1 MIFLHKGKPSI
12 FIHIPKTYG
21 NTIQKTLFDKNL
33 SLDKIFVKENQDEVD
48 RFDVR
53 GKYTSTKHM
62 SLSSYYKNNALRNY
76 LTFVCVRKPLDRL
89 VSSYFSPHR
98 HVRIDPVTK
107 KFVFPKEVK
116 LDIDQFKIFVNKKP
130 SCLQILSLNSQLSLP
145 SKIKKKIF
153 NRIFPRYS
161 DKVLSKSNDYIP
173 TNLKI
178 LRTENLNKDCEKI
191 LGIKLNQS
199 RNISP
204 FVNEAKNARENKK
217 IISIIENSHHQ
228 NDQLYFY
235 G

>member
-1 MIFLHKGKPSI
+1 MIFIHQGKPSI
-12 FIHIPKTYG
+12 FIHIPKTGG

-33 SLDKIFVKENQDEVD
+33 SLDNIVVTENQDGVD
-48 RFDVR
+48 RFGVR
-53 GKYTSTKHM
+53 GKYTISKHM
-62 SLSSYYKNNALRNY
+62 SLSSYYKNKSLRNY
-76 LTFVCVRKPLDRL
+76 STFVCVRKPLDRL

-116 LDIDQFKIFVNKKP
+116 LDIDQFKFLVNNKP
-130 SCLQILSLNSQLSLP
+130 SCLQILSLNSHLSIP
-145 SKIKKKIF
+145 SKIKQKIF
-153 NRIFPRYS
+153 NRIFPRYHE
-161 DKVLSKSNDYIP
+161 KVLSQLNDYIP

-204 FVNEAKNARENKK
+204 FVNEAKHAKENKE